1 MAVTFLKKL
10 PTHSFKTFSFADE
23 TAIQTSQTSH
33 QPQSQTNL
41 QRSTRPPSMSQIGRQ
56 PRIFPSKV
64 QPKNLANIKFHAY
77 YLEGGWGYVIVFC
90 ALLANILNQGT
101 LFSTSIV
108 ASIADRRFRIGGG
121 PQFGV
126 YSGGKRGPRFHSIC
140 DFRLQFCEKPS
151 FFTQDTFLLE
161 ILLFKS
167 MSTCSLLGK
176 CSLN

>member
-1 MAVTFLKKL
+1 MAAVKFLKKL
-10 PTHSFKTFSFADE
+10 PTYSFETFSFADE
-23 TAIQTSQTSH
+23 AIQTSQTSH
-33 QPQSQTNL
+33 QPQTNL
-41 QRSTRPPSMSQIGRQ
+41 QRSIPTRPPTMSQIGRQ

-126 YSGGKRGPRFHSIC
+126 YSGGKKGPRFHSVC
-140 DFRLQFCEKPS
+140 DSQCGTFRILREINIGHIEAPKTYHFDCFS
-151 FFTQDTFLLE
+151 YFTFW
-161 ILLFKS
+161 IFWK
-167 MSTCSLLGK
+167 
-176 CSLN
+176 

>member
-1 MAVTFLKKL
+1 MAAVKFLKKL
-10 PTHSFKTFSFADE
+10 PTYSFETFSFADE
-23 TAIQTSQTSH
+23 AIQTSQTSH
-33 QPQSQTNL
+33 QPHIQTNL
-41 QRSTRPPSMSQIGRQ
+41 QRSIPTRPPTMSQIGRQ

-126 YSGGKRGPRFHSIC
+126 YSGGKKGPRFHSVC
-140 DFRLQFCEKPS
+140 DSQCGKIRILR
-151 FFTQDTFLLE
+151 E
-161 ILLFKS
+161 INIGQIEAPQKNLPF
-167 MSTCSLLGK
+167 
-176 CSLN
+176 